1 MQRYPRIMRSEELLR
16 LDIQSNDGQ
25 LDTTRRYGAPEAHT
39 HNNRHLVGGTVLC
52 HLGWWKPR
60 FWGWRLSRRGRSVW
74 PGTRRE
80 TSSLR
85 SYRWANGR
93 DSWFFSLSLHYLC
106 QRAGRGAILFVRCE
120 LGFIALGY
128 YKRTLGYAG
137 RLGLGSYWVGSSS
150 ICYYS
155 TVRQYRY

>member
-1 MQRYPRIMRSEELLR
+1 MMQRYPRIMRSEELLR
-16 LDIQSNDGQ
+16 LDIQPNDGQ

-39 HNNRHLVGGTVLC
+39 HNNRHRVGGTVLC
-52 HLGWWKPR
+52 HLGWWKPL
-60 FWGWRLSRRGRSVW
+60 FPGWRLSRRGCSMGQWKRLVV
-74 PGTRRE
+74 
-80 TSSLR
+80 L
-85 SYRWANGR
+85 
-93 DSWFFSLSLHYLC
+93 FFSLYYLC
-106 QRAGRGAILFVRCE
+106 QRAGRGTILFVRCE

-155 TVRQYRY
+155 TMRQYRY